1 MASVNLKDAYF
12 QIPIH
17 LKSRKYL
24 RFMWLHRV
32 YQFKVLCFGLSPAS
46 QVFTR
51 VFGVVTASLHSK
63 RMRLLRYLNDWL
75 ILGVSPESVARS
87 LDLVLSTCLTLNIKV
102 NVNVEKS

>member
-1 MASVNLKDAYF
+1 M
-12 QIPIH
+12 
-17 LKSRKYL
+17 KSQKYL
-24 RFMWLHRV
+24 PFMWRDCV
-32 YQFKVLCFGLSPAS
+32 YQFKAVCFGLTQAS

-51 VFGVVTASLHSK
+51 VFGVVTASLHSEGTK
-63 RMRLLRYLNDWL
+63 LLWYLNDWL

>member
-1 MASVNLKDAYF
+1 M
-12 QIPIH
+12 
-17 LKSRKYL
+17 KSQKYL
-24 RFMWLHRV
+24 PFMWRDCV
-32 YQFKVLCFGLSPAS
+32 YQFKALCFGLTQAS

-51 VFGVVTASLHSK
+51 VFRVVTASLHSK
-63 RMRLLRYLNDWL
+63 GTKLLWYLNDWL